1 MLNLPREWQRI
12 MKRKMNSV
20 YLIQKSITQEYG
32 YFGKTF
38 CLSEDIFTKL
48 SCSFMTDF
56 FVSGDH
62 CFIFCI
68 FVGSHLWVLTVHR

>member
-1 MLNLPREWQRI
+1 MAKDNEKKEEQCLFD
-12 MKRKMNSV
+12 KKSV
-20 YLIQKSITQEYG
+20 TQEYG

-56 FVSGDH
+56 FVSGNH
-62 CFIFCI
+62 WFIFCI